1 MLPLHRHGCRS
12 GFSGDVPMRQT
23 RHTSSS
29 SYVTSVHVLL
39 AGRAASD
46 STLIESSHLAQAKKA
61 EKKNKKKNE

>member
-1 MLPLHRHGCRS
+1 
-12 GFSGDVPMRQT
+12 MRQT

-61 EKKNKKKNE
+61 EKKNKKKKKKNE